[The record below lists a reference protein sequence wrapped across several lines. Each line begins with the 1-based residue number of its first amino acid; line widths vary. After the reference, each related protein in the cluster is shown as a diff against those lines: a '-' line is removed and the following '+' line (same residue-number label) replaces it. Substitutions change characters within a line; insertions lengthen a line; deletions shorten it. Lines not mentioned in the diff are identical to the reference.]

1 MTTLGADQDQYLQ
14 KADLTSL
21 RWVEWHLSNAILS
34 VKTYLQTKRP
44 TRVVNENYVVHLL
57 AFAGY
62 AFLHVSESAKAGSRK
77 DQEKPGEGL
86 MTLLIAAFGALL
98 SSRQSNRLYKSEN
111 PAGEAMQR
119 NEHVAASTRHSS
131 ASILVISITAH
142 MRI

>member
-1 MTTLGADQDQYLQ
+1 MITLGADQDEYPQ

-44 TRVVNENYVVHLL
+44 TRVVNENYFVHLL

-62 AFLHVSESAKAGSRK
+62 ALLHVSASAKAGSHK

-86 MTLLIAAFGALL
+86 TTLLIAAFGALL
-98 SSRQSNRLYKSEN
+98 SSRQINRL
-111 PAGEAMQR
+111 
-119 NEHVAASTRHSS
+119 
-131 ASILVISITAH
+131 
-142 MRI
+142 